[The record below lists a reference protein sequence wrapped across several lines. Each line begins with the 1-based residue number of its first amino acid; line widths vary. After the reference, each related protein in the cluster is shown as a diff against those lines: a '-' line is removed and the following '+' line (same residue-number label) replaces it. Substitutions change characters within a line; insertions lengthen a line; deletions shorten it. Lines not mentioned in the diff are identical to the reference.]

1 MDKQKILLA
10 GKIASEVKKYARS
23 FIKKNMLLLEIAE
36 KIETKIIELGGKPAF
51 PVNTSINDVA
61 AHYTPFHDDVSIAK
75 GLLKVDL
82 GVHVDGYV
90 ADTAFSIDLENSKE
104 NQDLIKASE
113 QALENAIKIL
123 KEKIKVSEIGK
134 IIEETI
140 SSKGFQPVI
149 NLSGHQIE
157 HYDLHAGLTI
167 PNIDDGRLDVLK
179 KGLYAIEPFA
189 TNGSGKVRDGKSSG
203 IYQLVNLKTPRS
215 SDARKILKY
224 ISEEYESLPFCSRW
238 IVKKFGAKALF
249 TMKQLEE
256 FGNLHQYSQLV
267 ESGNGIVAQ
276 AEHTILIDESGKIEV
291 TTK

>member
-167 PNIDDGRLDVLK
+167 PNIDDERLDVLK